1 MSQKFFEN
9 YFLIFFSI
17 IPLTIIVGPSISL
30 FAILAIG
37 LLAVFA
43 LPTIYKQG
51 HNILLSNTVKIL
63 VLLYCYL
70 IFNSFIALDFSA
82 SINRN
87 FGFIRFILLFIACN
101 YFFYISKKP
110 NNFFIIW
117 SIILIIFISDV
128 YLEAI
133 TGKNILGYGDDK
145 IMRERV
151 VSFFKDERIAGAFI
165 NSFFLILVGYF
176 FIDYDKKNKVFQI
189 SILILFL
196 LFLFAIIFTGE
207 RSNSI
212 KAFIGSIVFFFLNKY
227 FKAKIKFYLFI
238 AFSALIIFIYSNSE
252 FLKLRYE
259 GQLLNY
265 ITGKNNASYATL
277 TNNRYVVLYSVGY
290 EVFKNHPLFGVG
302 NKNFR
307 VEVCKKDNTYKR
319 CTTHPHQIYFE
330 FLSEHGIVG
339 TLILLSILFY
349 LIFRVLK
356 VIIISKNYIQLGCF
370 LYLILTFTP
379 FIPGGSFFN
388 DFNSTIFWINF
399 SLLYASNKNTNIFNQ
414 ETKLE

>member
-1 MSQKFFEN
+1 MSQKFFEK
-9 YFLIFFSI
+9 YFLVFFSLIPISI
-17 IPLTIIVGPSISL
+17 IIGPAASL
-30 FAILAIG
+30 FAVLAIS
-37 LLAVFA
+37 LSSFFI
-43 LPTIYKQG
+43 LPSIYKQG
-51 HNILLSNTVKIL
+51 HNIFLSRTVKIL
-63 VLLYCYL
+63 ILLYLYL
-70 IFNSFIALDFSA
+70 IFNSFIALDFMASA
-82 SINRN
+82 KRN

-110 NNFFIIW
+110 NNLFKFW
-117 SIILIIFISDV
+117 SIILIIFAADV
-128 YLEAI
+128 YFEVI

-145 IMRERV
+145 LTRERV
-151 VSFFKDERIAGAFI
+151 VSFFKDELISGAFI

-176 FIDYDKKNKVFQI
+176 FIEFNKKNKTLQI
-189 SILILFL
+189 SILLIFFIFL
-196 LFLFAIIFTGE
+196 YAVFLTGE

-212 KAFIGSIVFFFLNKY
+212 KALIGSIVFLLLNKN
-227 FKAKIKFYLFI
+227 FGSKVKLYLFTI
-238 AFSALIIFIYSNSE
+238 FTALIILIYSNSE

-265 ITGKNNASYATL
+265 ITGKNNISHATL
-277 TNNRYVVLYSVGY
+277 TNNKYVVLYSVGY
-290 EVFKNHPLFGVG
+290 EVFKKHPFFGVG

-307 VEVCKKDNTYKR
+307 IEVCRKDNTYKR

-330 FLSEHGIVG
+330 FLSEHGLVG

-356 VIIISKNYIQLGCF
+356 VIIISQNYVQLGCF
-370 LYLILTFTP
+370 LYLILIFTP

-388 DFNSTIFWINF
+388 DFNSTIFWTNF
-399 SLLYASNKNTNIFNQ
+399 SLLYASNKKTNIFNN

>member
-1 MSQKFFEN
+1 M
-9 YFLIFFSI
+9 
-17 IPLTIIVGPSISL
+17 
-30 FAILAIG
+30 A
-37 LLAVFA
+37 
-43 LPTIYKQG
+43 
-51 HNILLSNTVKIL
+51 
-63 VLLYCYL
+63 
-70 IFNSFIALDFSA
+70 SA
-82 SINRN
+82 KRN

-110 NNFFIIW
+110 NNLFKFW
-117 SIILIIFISDV
+117 SIILLIFTADV
-128 YLEAI
+128 YFEVI

-145 IMRERV
+145 LTRERV
-151 VSFFKDERIAGAFI
+151 VSFFKDELIAGAFI

-176 FIDYDKKNKVFQI
+176 FIDFNKKNKVLQI
-189 SILILFL
+189 SILLIYFVFL
-196 LFLFAIIFTGE
+196 LAIFFTGE

-212 KAFIGSIVFFFLNKY
+212 KALIGSLAFFLLNKN
-227 FKAKIKFYLFI
+227 FMLKIKFYLFVI
-238 AFSALIIFIYSNSE
+238 FSALLIFIYSNSE

-259 GQLLNY
+259 GQFLNY
-265 ITGKNNASYATL
+265 ITGKNNISNATL
-277 TNNRYVVLYSVGY
+277 MNNKYVVLYSVGY
-290 EVFKNHPLFGVG
+290 EVFKKHPFFGVG

-307 VEVCKKDNTYKR
+307 IEVCKKDNTYKR

-370 LYLILTFTP
+370 LYLILVFTP

-399 SLLYASNKNTNIFNQ
+399 SLLYASNKKTNIFNH